1 MRYIILKELLPSLK
15 GTTNYDENMNFITKC
30 ICIENDELYVYDTLE
45 EAETKKV
52 ELLNDIRYE
61 GRELKIKETTE
72 F

>member
-15 GTTNYDENMNFITKC
+15 GTPDYNESMNFITKC

-45 EAETKKV
+45 EAESKKV
-52 ELLNDIRYE
+52 ELLNDNRYQ

>member
-15 GTTNYDENMNFITKC
+15 GTTDYDENMNFITKC

-45 EAETKKV
+45 EAEAKRQ
-52 ELLNDIRYE
+52 ELLNDSRYE

>member
-15 GTTNYDENMNFITKC
+15 DTPDYDENMNFITKC
-30 ICIENDELYVYDTLE
+30 ICIENDELYVYDTLG
-45 EAETKKV
+45 EAELKKQ
-52 ELLNDIRYE
+52 ELLNDSRYE

>member
-1 MRYIILKELLPSLK
+1 
-15 GTTNYDENMNFITKC
+15 MNFITKC
-30 ICIENDELYVYDTLE
+30 ICIENDELYVYDTLA

-52 ELLNDIRYE
+52 ELLNDSRYE

>member
-15 GTTNYDENMNFITKC
+15 GTPDYDESMNFITKC
-30 ICIENDELYVYDTLE
+30 FCIENDELYVYDTLE
-45 EAETKKV
+45 EAEMKRQ
-52 ELLNDIRYE
+52 ELMNDIRYT

>member
-15 GTTNYDENMNFITKC
+15 GTPNYDESMNFITKC
-30 ICIENDELYVYDTLE
+30 ICIENDELYVYNTLE
-45 EAETKKV
+45 EVEAKRQ
-52 ELLNDIRYE
+52 ELLNDSRYE

>member
-15 GTTNYDENMNFITKC
+15 GTTDYDENMNFITKC
-30 ICIENDELYVYDTLE
+30 ICIESDEMFVYDTLE
-45 EAETKKV
+45 EAENKRL
-52 ELLNDIRYE
+52 ELLNDNRYI

>member
-15 GTTNYDENMNFITKC
+15 GTPDYDESMNFITKC
-30 ICIENDELYVYDTLE
+30 SCIENDELFVYDTLE
-45 EAETKKV
+45 EAETKRE
-52 ELLNDIRYE
+52 ELSNDSRYI

>member
-15 GTTNYDENMNFITKC
+15 NEPDYNENMNFITKC
-30 ICIENDELYVYDTLE
+30 LCIENDELYVYDTLE
-45 EAETKKV
+45 DAEIKKQ
-52 ELLNDIRYE
+52 ELLLDDRYN

>member
-15 GTTNYDENMNFITKC
+15 DTLNYDESMNFITKC
-30 ICIENDELYVYDTLE
+30 ICIENDELYVYDTIE
-45 EAETKKV
+45 EAEIKKV
-52 ELLNDIRYE
+52 ELLNDSRYE

>member
-15 GTTNYDENMNFITKC
+15 NESDYDENMNFISKC

-45 EAETKKV
+45 EAETKRQV
-52 ELLNDIRYE
+52 LLDDSRYT

>member
-15 GTTNYDENMNFITKC
+15 GTPNYDESMNFITKC
-30 ICIENDELYVYDTLE
+30 ICIENDELYVYNTLE
-45 EAETKKV
+45 EAEAKRQ
-52 ELLNDIRYE
+52 ELLNDSRYE

>member
-15 GTTNYDENMNFITKC
+15 GTPDYDESMNFITKS

-45 EAETKKV
+45 EAEIKKI
-52 ELLNDIRYE
+52 ELLSDSRYQ

>member
-15 GTTNYDENMNFITKC
+15 GTPDYNESMNFIQKC
-30 ICIENDELYVYDTLE
+30 SCIEDDEMFVYDTLE

-52 ELLNDIRYE
+52 ELLNDSRYT

>member
-15 GTTNYDENMNFITKC
+15 NEPDYDENMNFITKC
-30 ICIENDELYVYDTLE
+30 LCIENDELYVYDTLE
-45 EAETKKV
+45 DAEIKKQ
-52 ELLNDIRYE
+52 ELLLDDRYN

>member
-1 MRYIILKELLPSLK
+1 MRYIILKEVIPSMK
-15 GTTNYDENMNFITKC
+15 NTPYYNEDMCFITLNY
-30 ICIENDELYVYDTLE
+30 IIEGDELYVYDTYE
-45 EAETKKV
+45 EAEIKRQ

>member
-15 GTTNYDENMNFITKC
+15 NELDYDENMNFITKC
-30 ICIENDELYVYDTLE
+30 LCIENDELYVYDTLE
-45 EAETKKV
+45 DAEIKKQ
-52 ELLNDIRYE
+52 ELLLDDRYN